1 MSSTITP
8 SPQTQQ
14 HAFVA
19 PRYRP
24 GVDYWQAIKQDYQ
37 SQLTEGALTPERE
50 QTYKS
55 MLATQGFEYTTERNS
70 YNRLLLNF
78 SDESIENIRPELVTN
93 LINSLASYE
102 EDAISTLN
110 WMMNLRMEQMQDM
123 FTGFKDQLRICLP
136 DLADKNFG
144 FTVNEHGIL
153 EVTSPEGALTDKEIN
168 QLNGWL
174 NDLDDF
180 KELTFEHAKLVVH
193 SLKHVPELT
202 KYDGIVTLKNIY
214 KFVDYG
220 LLLQNGGTSPARGFS
235 WVEQLQVQAE
245 KVLEQ
250 RQAENKL
257 KK

>member
-8 SPQTQQ
+8 SPHAQQ
-14 HAFVA
+14 HAFIA

-24 GVDYWQAIKQDYQ
+24 GLDYWQSIKQDYQ
-37 SQLTEGALTPERE
+37 TGLAEGTITPERE
-50 QTYKS
+50 EVYKS
-55 MLATQGFEYTTERNS
+55 LLSTEGFKYTTVRAPYNKIGLQASLEAVENLPPEISEKLAT
-70 YNRLLLNF
+70 
-78 SDESIENIRPELVTN
+78 
-93 LINSLASYE
+93 SLGHYE
-102 EDAISTLN
+102 DDAVYTLN
-110 WMMNLRMEQMQDM
+110 WMMNLRMEQMQEI

-144 FTVNEHGIL
+144 FTVNEYGIL
-153 EVTSPEGALTDKEIN
+153 EVTSPKGALSDKEIN

-235 WVEQLQVQAE
+235 WVEQLQVQGEKILEQQQAE
-245 KVLEQ
+245 K
-250 RQAENKL
+250 KS

>member
-1 MSSTITP
+1 MSSTIAP
-8 SPQTQQ
+8 FANPQQ
-14 HAFVA
+14 HAFIA

-24 GVDYWQAIKQDYQ
+24 GLDYWQSIKQDYQ
-37 SQLTEGALTPERE
+37 TGLTEGTITPERE
-50 QTYKS
+50 EVYKS
-55 MLATQGFEYTTERNS
+55 LLSTEGFKYTTVRAPYNKIGLHASLEDIENLPPEISDKLAT
-70 YNRLLLNF
+70 
-78 SDESIENIRPELVTN
+78 
-93 LINSLASYE
+93 SLSHYE
-102 EDAISTLN
+102 DDAVYTLN
-110 WMMNLRMEQMQDM
+110 WMMGLRMEQMQDI
-123 FTGFKDQLRICLP
+123 FTAFKDQLHVCLP
-136 DLADKNFG
+136 DLTDKNFG

-153 EVTSPEGALTDKEIN
+153 EVTSPEGALTEKEIN

-202 KYDGIVTLKNIY
+202 KYDSIITLKNIY

-235 WVEQLQVQAE
+235 WVEQLQVQGE
-245 KVLEQ
+245 KILEQ
-250 RQAENKL
+250 QQAENKS